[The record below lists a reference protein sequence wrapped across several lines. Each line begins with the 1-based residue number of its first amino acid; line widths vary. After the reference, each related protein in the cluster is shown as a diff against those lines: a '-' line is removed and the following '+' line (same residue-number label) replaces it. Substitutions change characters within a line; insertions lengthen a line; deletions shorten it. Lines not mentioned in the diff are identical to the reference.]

1 LAIISQVTD
10 SLLKIDMIKAD
21 GSVEVKYDYEYEIDE
36 IRAIAFESD
45 YFLSMKL
52 LWQDKMKNNT
62 LQPNL

>member
-1 LAIISQVTD
+1 
-10 SLLKIDMIKAD
+10 M
-21 GSVEVKYDYEYEIDE
+21 EVKYDYEYEIDE

>member
-1 LAIISQVTD
+1 
-10 SLLKIDMIKAD
+10 MIKAD